1 MNNISYILMLFLR
14 KKNPNEPLHLFIT
27 RGASRCKTFTL
38 IFLIQGVL
46 HFYNKYFQYNSFK
59 KKTLFMAYTG
69 KTTFNIDGT
78 RIHPS
83 LSIHFNYLNFPSL
96 SSQQLDNLRNEYDQL
111 CSIDGVGWNIFH
123 RQKDIKIHQPLIN
136 INWM

>member
-1 MNNISYILMLFLR
+1 
-14 KKNPNEPLHLFIT
+14 
-27 RGASRCKTFTL
+27 
-38 IFLIQGVL
+38 
-46 HFYNKYFQYNSFK
+46 
-59 KKTLFMAYTG
+59 MAG

-111 CSIDGVGWNIFH
+111 CSIDGVG
-123 RQKDIKIHQPLIN
+123 
-136 INWM
+136 